1 MVQVIVRDEMS
12 AEIEWVKVAA
22 YIAAG
27 LCMGIGT
34 LGPSL
39 GQGFIGGKACE
50 SIGKKPENSNVIVR
64 TMVMALA
71 FVEST
76 AIYALLISLILL
88 FYVGR

>member
-1 MVQVIVRDEMS
+1 MAAD
-12 AEIEWVKVAA
+12 IEWVKVAA
-22 YIAAG
+22 YISAG
-27 LCMGIGT
+27 ICMGIGT

-50 SIGKKPENSNVIVR
+50 SIGKKPENSNIIIR
-64 TMVMALA
+64 TMVVALA

-76 AIYALLISLILL
+76 AIYALLVSLILM